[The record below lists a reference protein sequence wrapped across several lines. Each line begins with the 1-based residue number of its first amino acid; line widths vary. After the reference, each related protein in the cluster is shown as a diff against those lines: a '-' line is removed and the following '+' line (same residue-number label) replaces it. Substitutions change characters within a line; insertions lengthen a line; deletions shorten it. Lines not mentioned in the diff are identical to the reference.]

1 MTKKGL
7 PPFDLV
13 FCRDDPDGE
22 IVFVYDNETYRC
34 VRDMFPEVEWRKEEN
49 GWWVAGIYRRDATK
63 MAAVADRAGLR
74 VAFGE
79 YQNEKLVFS
88 RVEIVTGPH

>member
-1 MTKKGL
+1 MTKKSL

-22 IVFVYDNETYRC
+22 IAFVYDSETYRR
-34 VRDMFPEVEWRKEEN
+34 VRDMFPEVEWRKEEH
-49 GWWVAGIYRRDATK
+49 GWWVASVYRSHAAE
-63 MAAVADRAGLR
+63 MAGVANSAGLR

-79 YQNEKLVFS
+79 YQNEKLVFT
-88 RVEIVTGPH
+88 RVETVTGPH